1 MNDAGGMVTKTKEL
15 TRIVSFELKFKLI
28 TKYKNKEHEFNSDP
42 IRHLI
47 KSCEDEA
54 RRSIKTIR
62 SKKKKATWLNSDFF
76 HQHKRW
82 NNR

>member
-1 MNDAGGMVTKTKEL
+1 MNDTGGMVTKIKEFP
-15 TRIVSFELKFKLI
+15 RIVSFELKFKLI

-42 IRHLI
+42 IRHLM

-62 SKKKKATWLNSDFF
+62 SKKEESNMVKF
-76 HQHKRW
+76 
-82 NNR
+82 